1 MSGGV
6 AAVAVVAVDVA
17 ADAVV
22 ADDTAVASG
31 LVFAEGAVVSA
42 ASSKVA
48 VVDLVDPGLA
58 VAGSGAGTIPS
69 WRRWRWFW

>member
-42 ASSKVA
+42 AFSKVA
-48 VVDLVDPGLA
+48 VVDLDDPGLVA
-58 VAGSGAGTIPS
+58 AGSGAGTIPS
-69 WRRWRWFW
+69 WRR